1 MMRRLTVIAIAV
13 SAVVLSSIGPIAGDE
28 GNKKLL
34 LVEQDKIVSF
44 DPATG
49 LGSSVGT
56 VTGRINGTSTVNFQW
71 TVTAFPNFNID
82 QRIGITDV
90 DGDQIIFKNVG
101 TGRFVLPGLN
111 DPSLPPAMPPFQ
123 VFLNGLGGPLAGT
136 YEVVATSGKFQ
147 SEFPIGQTFPY
158 RAVVYNPSSP
168 PSPPGS
174 LGSFY
179 VEVPMK

>member
-1 MMRRLTVIAIAV
+1 MLRRVIMIAIAV
-13 SAVVLSSIGPIAGDE
+13 SAVLLSSIGPVAGDE

-34 LVEQDKIVSF
+34 LVEQDKVVSF

-49 LGSSVGT
+49 VGSSAGT

-71 TVTAFPNFNID
+71 TITAFPNFNID

-101 TGRFVLPGLN
+101 TGRFVFPGLS
-111 DPSLPPAMPPFQ
+111 DPSLTPATPPFQ
-123 VFLNGLGGPLAGT
+123 VFSNGLGGPLTGT
-136 YEVVATSGKFQ
+136 YEVVATSGKYQ
-147 SEFPIGQTFPY
+147 SQFPIGNTFPS
-158 RAVVYNPSSP
+158 RGVAYNPSSP

-174 LGSFY
+174 LGSVY